1 MLGGG
6 QEKLMIAVLIQ
17 FLGLGMEIR
26 TLSGADQRPETR
38 RLEDAPTKQQVQIE
52 VFTRP
57 ESERCRL
64 LVEVLKKLEQ
74 ERTGIAVVERDVV
87 NDLPARERFWKM
99 AKDHGIEK
107 AGVPAC
113 CVCNSFQVGFR
124 DAETT
129 RRKVDEALS
138 LHAYVRE
145 GCPHCRD
152 AKAFL
157 SGLQKRWPAIRVQLH
172 DVVQD
177 KAALQQMHEVAAKHR
192 TTVVALPCILLC
204 GRFSVGYDNDQTTG
218 QQLERLLEES
228 QPPRELKPK
237 PQRESGASFSRRA
250 SQISLVFYLPEVTH
264 QTPLPIPDDASPENS
279 PIPNDSPIPEAA
291 DSARQETSKLEGFS
305 TPPPEEID
313 LPLFGHLRVR
323 EVGMPAFTIA
333 IGLVDGFNPCAMWVL
348 IFLLSILVNIGD
360 RKRIVLIAG
369 TFVVVSG
376 LAYFA
381 FMAAWLNVF
390 QLIGLARPVQVTL
403 GLLAT
408 TIGLINVKDFVAFHK
423 GVSLS
428 IPESA
433 KPGLYARVRGLVQAK
448 YVTAALFG
456 AATLAVFVNVVEIL
470 CTAGLPALYTQI
482 LMLQKFPAWKNY
494 LYLGLYNL
502 AYMLDDSVMLTI
514 AVVTLSHRK
523 MQEREGRWLKLISGS
538 VMLGLGLTMVFRP
551 DWLS

>member
-1 MLGGG
+1 MLGSGPHNW
-6 QEKLMIAVLIQ
+6 LIAVLTSL
-17 FLGLGMEIR
+17 LGLSFGIR
-26 TLSGADQRPETR
+26 ELCAADQQPASPRAEG
-38 RLEDAPTKQQVQIE
+38 APTTKQVQIE
-52 VFTRP
+52 VFLRP
-57 ESERCRL
+57 DSERGQQ
-64 LVEVLKKLEQ
+64 LVELLKKLEH
-74 ERTGIAVVERDVV
+74 EHPGIAVVERDVV
-87 NDLPARERFWKM
+87 NDQPARERFWKL
-99 AKDHGIEK
+99 AKDHRIEK
-107 AGVPAC
+107 AVVPAC
-113 CVCNSFQVGFR
+113 YVCNCFHVGFR
-124 DAETT
+124 DADTT
-129 RRKVDEALS
+129 RKQIDEALS
-138 LHAYVRE
+138 LLAFVRE

-157 SGLQKRWPAIRVQLH
+157 KILQNRWPAVRVQLL

-177 KAALQQMHEVAAKHR
+177 KAALKQMHDLAAKHR
-192 TTVVALPCILLC
+192 TTVVSLPSFLLC
-204 GRFSVGYDNDQTTG
+204 GRFLVGYDSDHTTG

-228 QPPRELKPK
+228 QPPRDLNPK
-237 PQRESGASFSRRA
+237 PQRESGVSFSRRA
-250 SQISLVFYLPEVTH
+250 TQIRLASYSPEVTQ
-264 QTPLPIPDDASPENS
+264 QTPLPIPDDAPPE
-279 PIPNDSPIPEAA
+279 DSPIPEAA
-291 DSARQETSKLEGFS
+291 ESTRQQTSPLAGIP

-313 LPLFGHLRVR
+313 LPVFGHLRVR
-323 EVGMPAFTIA
+323 DVGMPCFTIA

-348 IFLLSILVNIGD
+348 IFLLSILVNIRD

-390 QLIGLARPVQVTL
+390 QLIGLARPAQITL

-408 TIGLINVKDFVAFHK
+408 AIGLISVKDFVAFHR
-423 GVSLS
+423 GISLS

-433 KPGLYARVRGLVQAK
+433 KPGIYARVRGIVQAK
-448 YVTAALFG
+448 YVSAALFG

-482 LMLQKFPAWKNY
+482 LTLQQLPTWKNY

-502 AYMLDDSVMLTI
+502 AYMFDDSVMLTI

-523 MQEREGRWLKLISGS
+523 MQEREGRWLKLISGT

>member
-1 MLGGG
+1 MSGGG
-6 QEKLMIAVLIQ
+6 LNQFLLAVLIH
-17 FLGLGMEIR
+17 FLGLGFGIQGLRAEE
-26 TLSGADQRPETR
+26 QRPE
-38 RLEDAPTKQQVQIE
+38 DAPAKKQVQIE

-74 ERTGIAVVERDVV
+74 ERPGIAVVERDVV
-87 NDLPARERFWKM
+87 NDLPARERFWKL

-107 AGVPAC
+107 AVVPAC

-129 RRKVDEALS
+129 RQKVDEALS
-138 LHAYVRE
+138 LHAFVRE

-157 SGLQKRWPAIRVQLH
+157 SGLQKRWPNIRVQLH

-177 KAALQQMHEVAAKHR
+177 KAALQQMHDVAAKHR
-192 TTVVALPCILLC
+192 ASVVSLPCFLLC
-204 GRFSVGYDNDQTTG
+204 GRFLVGYDNDQTTG

-237 PQRESGASFSRRA
+237 PQREPGVSFFRRE
-250 SQISLVFYLPEVTH
+250 SQIRLVSYSPEVTQ
-264 QTPLPIPDDASPENS
+264 QTPLPIPDDAPPE
-279 PIPNDSPIPEAA
+279 DSPIPEAA
-291 DSARQETSKLEGFS
+291 DSARQETSKLAGIP

-323 EVGMPAFTIA
+323 DVGMPLFTIA

-360 RKRIVLIAG
+360 RKKILLIAG

-408 TIGLINVKDFVAFHK
+408 TIGLINVKDFAAFHK
-423 GVSLS
+423 GISFS

-433 KPGLYARVRGLVQAK
+433 KPGLYARVRGIVQAK

-456 AATLAVFVNVVEIL
+456 AATLAVFVNIVEIL

-482 LMLQKFPAWKNY
+482 LTLQQFPPWKNY
-494 LYLGLYNL
+494 LYLGLYNV
-502 AYMLDDSVMLTI
+502 AYMFDDSVMLTI

-523 MQEREGRWLKLISGS
+523 MQEREGRWLKLISGV

>member
-1 MLGGG
+1 MSGGG
-6 QEKLMIAVLIQ
+6 AKQLLMAILAYL
-17 FLGLGMEIR
+17 LGLGLGIR
-26 TLSGADQRPETR
+26 TLSGEDQRPEVR
-38 RLEDAPTKQQVQIE
+38 RLDDAPPKKQVQIE
-52 VFTRP
+52 VFVRP
-57 ESERCRL
+57 DSERGRQMFEL
-64 LVEVLKKLEQ
+64 LKKLEQ
-74 ERTGIAVVERDVV
+74 ERSGIAVVERDVV
-87 NDLPARERFWKM
+87 NDQLARERFWKL

-107 AGVPAC
+107 AVVPAC
-113 CVCNSFQVGFR
+113 YVCNRFQVGFR
-124 DAETT
+124 DAERT
-129 RRKVDEALS
+129 RQQIDEALA
-138 LHAYVRE
+138 LHAFVRE

-157 SGLQKRWPAIRVQLH
+157 SGLQKRWPAVRVQLH

-177 KAALQQMHEVAAKHR
+177 KAALKQMQDLATKHR
-192 TTVVALPCILLC
+192 ASAASLPCFLLC
-204 GRFSVGYDNDQTTG
+204 GRFLVGYDNDHTTG
-218 QQLERLLEES
+218 EQLERLLEES
-228 QPPRELKPK
+228 QPPRELNPK
-237 PQRESGASFSRRA
+237 PQRDPGVGISRRA
-250 SQISLVFYLPEVTH
+250 SRIRLVSYSHEATQ
-264 QTPLPIPDDASPENS
+264 QTPLPIPDDLPPE
-279 PIPNDSPIPEAA
+279 DSPIPGAA
-291 DSARQETSKLEGFS
+291 DSARQETGRLGGVP
-305 TPPPEEID
+305 TPPPEGVN
-313 LPLFGHLRVR
+313 LPVFGHLRVR
-323 EVGMPAFTIA
+323 DVGMPAFTIA

-348 IFLLSILVNIGD
+348 IFLLSILVNIRD
-360 RKRIVLIAG
+360 RRRIILIAG

-390 QLIGLARPVQVTL
+390 QLIGLARPAQVTL

-408 TIGLINVKDFVAFHK
+408 TIGLISVKDFVAFHR
-423 GVSLS
+423 GISLS

-433 KPGLYARVRGLVQAK
+433 KPGIYARVRGIVQAK

-482 LMLQKFPAWKNY
+482 LTLQQLPTWKNY

-523 MQEREGRWLKLISGS
+523 MQEREGRWLKLVSGT
-538 VMLGLGLTMVFRP
+538 VMLALGLTMVLRP

>member
-1 MLGGG
+1 MSGDGLNKFLMTMLF
-6 QEKLMIAVLIQ
+6 QL
-17 FLGLGMEIR
+17 LGLSFAVQELRGD
-26 TLSGADQRPETR
+26 DQRPESR
-38 RLEDAPTKQQVQIE
+38 RLEEAPAKKVVQIE
-52 VFTRP
+52 VFSRSD
-57 ESERCRL
+57 SERCRK
-64 LVEVLKKLEQ
+64 LVELLKKLEQ
-74 ERTGIAVVERDVV
+74 ERTGIAIVERDVV
-87 NDLPARERFWKM
+87 NDQQARERYWKL
-99 AKDHGIEK
+99 AKDHRIEK
-107 AGVPAC
+107 AVVPAC
-113 CVCNSFQVGFR
+113 YVCNYFQVGFR

-129 RRKVDEALS
+129 RQQVDEALA
-138 LHAYVRE
+138 LHAFVRE

-152 AKAFL
+152 AKAYL
-157 SGLQKRWPAIRVQLH
+157 SGLQKRWPAVRVQLH

-177 KAALQQMHEVAAKHR
+177 KAALKQMHDIAAKHQIS
-192 TTVVALPCILLC
+192 AASLPSFLLC
-204 GRFSVGYDNDQTTG
+204 GRFLVGYDNDQTTG

-228 QPPRELKPK
+228 QPPRELNPK
-237 PQRESGASFSRRA
+237 PQREPGVSFSRRA
-250 SQISLVFYLPEVTH
+250 ARIRLVSYSPEVTQ
-264 QTPLPIPDDASPENS
+264 QTQLPIPDDVPPE
-279 PIPNDSPIPEAA
+279 DAPIPEAA
-291 DSARQETSKLEGFS
+291 DSTSQETSNLEVIP

-323 EVGMPAFTIA
+323 DVGMPCFTIA

-348 IFLLSILVNIGD
+348 IFLLSILVNIRD
-360 RKRIVLIAG
+360 RMRIVLIAG

-390 QLIGLARPVQVTL
+390 QLIGLARPAQITL

-408 TIGLINVKDFVAFHK
+408 TIGLISVKDFVAFHR
-423 GVSLS
+423 GISLS

-433 KPGLYARVRGLVQAK
+433 KPGIYARVRGIVQAK

-482 LMLQKFPAWKNY
+482 LTLQQFPTWKNY

-502 AYMLDDSVMLTI
+502 AYMFDDSVMLTI

-523 MQEREGRWLKLISGS
+523 MQEREGRWLKLISGA
-538 VMLGLGLTMVFRP
+538 VMLSLGLTMIFRP